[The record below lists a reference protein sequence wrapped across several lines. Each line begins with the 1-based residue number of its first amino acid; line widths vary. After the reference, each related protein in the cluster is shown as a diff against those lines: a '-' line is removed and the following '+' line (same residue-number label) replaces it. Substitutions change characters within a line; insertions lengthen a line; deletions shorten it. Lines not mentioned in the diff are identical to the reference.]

1 MDAVAYIV
9 AVSAVMVASGLAGL
23 VLAGV
28 KNRGLST
35 WVAWCF
41 LFPPS
46 LLVLLLLPKLS
57 GQRPRQRSL
66 DEEDRLHP

>member
-1 MDAVAYIV
+1 MDAVAVIV
-9 AVSAVMVASGLAGL
+9 AISAVMLASGVAGF

-46 LLVLLLLPKLS
+46 LLVLLMLPKLS
-57 GQRPRQRSL
+57 GPRPRQRSL
-66 DEEDRLHP
+66 DEEDRMHP